1 MRVLAALCAA
11 TAAPA
16 LAAAAV
22 KSTLL
27 MLYDTGAAGSGAMP
41 CSVSLSHPPTGPPA
55 AAVAQYLNSPI
66 GVQAFSSAAGA
77 DSPTWSFWP
86 ESTDMD
92 LSWQLAGSRVA
103 AARGG
108 GGGGG
113 VDTVVLQ
120 YSNEQFT
127 SEDANCTLWGVS
139 TAASA
144 APAFKPLWRA
154 SVAHCD
160 VVGPQLADYNNM
172 PSTAITADGATLV
185 ASLVVGGVQTL
196 MGWEVASGRQLYAT
210 PTPGGSYGVALS
222 GNGQWALVASD
233 DGNGGRSAF
242 VHSTAT
248 GKQRGTSGCTLHW
261 NAAPALSDDG
271 AVIAAGS
278 QNGMTLC
285 AWDAGSSAYGQG
297 VRVDMPSRGE

>member
-1 MRVLAALCAA
+1 MPRALLVLAALCN
-11 TAAPA
+11 PS
-16 LAAAAV
+16 LAAV
-22 KSTLL
+22 KEKLL
-27 MLYDTGAAGSGAMP
+27 MIYDTGAAGSGAMP
-41 CSVSLSHPPTGPPA
+41 CSVSLSKPA
-55 AAVAQYLNSPI
+55 SSGTPSATIAQYLNDPI

-77 DSPTWSFWP
+77 DSPIWSFWP
-86 ESTDMD
+86 ESVDMD
-92 LSWQLAGSRVA
+92 LSWQLAGSTKSV
-103 AARGG
+103 
-108 GGGGG
+108 GG
-113 VDTVVLQ
+113 VDTVILQ

-139 TAASA
+139 TAPSA
-144 APAFKPLWRA
+144 AFKPIWRA

-172 PSTAITADGATLV
+172 PSTAITADGSTLV

-196 MGWEVASGRQLYAT
+196 MGWEVASGRQLYAA
-210 PTPGGSYGVALS
+210 PTAGGSYGVALS

-242 VHSTAT
+242 AFSTAT
-248 GKQRGTSGCTLHW
+248 GKQRGTSGCRLGW

-271 AVIAAGS
+271 AVIAAGN

-285 AWDAGSSAYGQG
+285 AWDAGSNAYGQA
-297 VRVDMPSRGE
+297 VSVDMPSRGE

>member
-1 MRVLAALCAA
+1 MI
-11 TAAPA
+11 
-16 LAAAAV
+16 
-22 KSTLL
+22 
-27 MLYDTGAAGSGAMP
+27 YDTGAAGSGAMP
-41 CSVSLSHPPTGPPA
+41 CSVSLSRPAPPGSPSA
-55 AAVAQYLNSPI
+55 AIAQYLNDPI

-92 LSWQLAGSRVA
+92 LSWQLAGGVA
-103 AARGG
+103 RAQ
-108 GGGGG
+108 GG
-113 VDTVVLQ
+113 VDAVILQ

-139 TAASA
+139 TAPSA
-144 APAFKPLWRA
+144 APFKPLWRA

-160 VVGPQLADYNNM
+160 VVGPQVANYNSM

-185 ASLVVGGVQTL
+185 ASLVVRGAQTL
-196 MGWEVASGRQLYAT
+196 MGWEVASGRQLYAA

-233 DGNGGRSAF
+233 DGNGGRSAWAY
-242 VHSTAT
+242 STAT
-248 GKQRGTSGCTLHW
+248 GKQRGTSGCRLEW

-271 AVIAAGS
+271 AVIAAGH

-285 AWDAGSSAYGQG
+285 AWDEGSGAYGQA
-297 VRVDMPSRGE
+297 VRVDMPARGE